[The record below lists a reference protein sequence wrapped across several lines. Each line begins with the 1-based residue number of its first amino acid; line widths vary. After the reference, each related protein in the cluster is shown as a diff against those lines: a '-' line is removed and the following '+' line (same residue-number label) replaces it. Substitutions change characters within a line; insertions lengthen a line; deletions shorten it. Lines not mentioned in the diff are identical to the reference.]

1 MTDAALLQSCN
12 TILLQACGAVLSQ
25 SSSAVLLQAC
35 DAVLAL
41 RGKVKAGS
49 WLRTAAKGRAVPI
62 FSVKTSSPE
71 HLTRAV
77 QTILGL
83 QPSPGGMFG
92 APRGPDADSVA
103 APPSADLDFAWGDDG
118 TDEGR

>member
-1 MTDAALLQSCN
+1 M
-12 TILLQACGAVLSQ
+12 
-25 SSSAVLLQAC
+25 LQAC

-103 APPSADLDFAWGDDG
+103 APPSAHPVSAWGDDS
-118 TDEGR
+118 TDEGNATMEMRTSFADLPY